1 MVTKKLQQIYK
12 IEKDAKVCERLLMI
26 IWLKEGKTTYK
37 VAELIG
43 CYQSKVMYWKK
54 RFEREGVDGLKTR
67 QKAGKPKEI
76 SEEDEIRIKHKLS
89 ENPYGWNT
97 KSVIELIKE
106 ESSLEYTRRH
116 VNRLIN
122 KWGFRRIRPRKKH
135 IAADEKEQKAFKKS

>member
-1 MVTKKLQQIYK
+1 MVTQELELAYK

-26 IWLKEGKTTYK
+26 IWLKNGKTTYE

-43 CYQSKVMYWKK
+43 CYQSKVMYWKI
-54 RFEREGVDGLKTR
+54 RFEHEGVEGLQTR
-67 QKAGKPKEI
+67 PKPGKPKEI

-89 ENPYGWNT
+89 ENACGWNT
-97 KSVIELIKE
+97 KSVIELIKK
-106 ESSLEYTRRH
+106 ESSIEYTRRH
-116 VNRLIN
+116 VNRLMN